1 METANKYILR
11 YFILT
16 IINISI
22 LFSVNAQ
29 DPQFSQFYSSPLYLA
44 PSFAGTSGGGRLI
57 INYRDQW
64 PRLTSTFITAAFSA
78 DYYLEKYRSGVG
90 LLLLRDDAGNG
101 LMNLTRLGLN
111 YSFNFNIT
119 QKWKFRPG
127 LQAYYYWESIDY
139 SFLTFGDQI
148 LRSGNGG
155 STPGSSIEMD
165 KLLSTEPVSHID
177 FTTSL
182 LAYSDLYW
190 FGFTMD
196 HLMFFSNT
204 LASGG
209 DYIPFRYA
217 AFGGGKYHI
226 KSKTIRRK
234 EESVT
239 VAFNFFTQKNIS
251 YLDLGTY
258 YTHEPLNFGI
268 WYRGLPVFP
277 GNPNLGA
284 ITLLLGYKF
293 AAFRL
298 GYSYDF
304 TISKLITQTGGAH
317 EVSVIYS
324 FVDKKRKKVKHKALP
339 CPGM

>member
-1 METANKYILR
+1 METANKYILKCL
-11 YFILT
+11 ILT
-16 IINISI
+16 IVNISTLI
-22 LFSVNAQ
+22 SVNAQ

-44 PSFAGTSGGGRLI
+44 PSFAGTSGGGRII

-64 PRLTSTFITAAFSA
+64 PRLTSTFVTMALSA

-101 LMNLTRLGLN
+101 LMNNTRLGLN

-119 QKWKFRPG
+119 EKWKFRPG

-139 SFLTFGDQI
+139 SFLRFGDQI
-148 LRSGNGG
+148 LRSSNGG

-165 KLLSTEPVSHID
+165 NLLSTEPVSHID
-177 FTTSL
+177 FSTSL
-182 LAYSDLYW
+182 LAYSDQYW

-204 LASGG
+204 LANSN

-226 KSKTIRRK
+226 KSKIIRRK
-234 EESVT
+234 EESIT
-239 VAFNFFTQKNIS
+239 VAFNFFTQKKIK

-258 YTHEPLNFGI
+258 YTHEPLLFGL

-277 GNPNLGA
+277 DNQNLGA
-284 ITLLLGYKF
+284 ITLLFGYKF
-293 AAFRL
+293 KALRMC
-298 GYSYDF
+298 YSYDF
-304 TISKLITQTGGAH
+304 TTSKLITQTGGAH
-317 EVSVIYS
+317 EVSIIYTFS
-324 FVDKKRKKVKHKALP
+324 DRKRVRVKHKALP
-339 CPGM
+339 CPGI